1 MSQNPTSGSM
11 LRCARCSYEW
21 SPRKDELPKRCPKCR
36 SIKWNDPHLTVTC
49 LRCGHT
55 WNSHNGTP
63 KRCPSCGTHQWS
75 TPPRSFTCKRCGYS
89 WNAKGSKVPRKCP
102 MCSSKEWSSDREAE
116 TRKVVKEESEAD
128 IMMEKMIVGEYRRGR
143 SCVDISI
150 ARGLPYSKVY
160 EIVKKNNAN
169 INIKV

>member
-1 MSQNPTSGSM
+1 
-11 LRCARCSYEW
+11 
-21 SPRKDELPKRCPKCR
+21 
-36 SIKWNDPHLTVTC
+36 
-49 LRCGHT
+49 
-55 WNSHNGTP
+55 
-63 KRCPSCGTHQWS
+63 
-75 TPPRSFTCKRCGYS
+75 
-89 WNAKGSKVPRKCP
+89 